1 MQLGSAHIKTLLKV
15 FSQFHKIALAL
26 SVFLHQDQ
34 LIRSNPDVRREL
46 AHAFQ
51 EFAHLTR
58 DVHVYCV
65 ARCRGTLGIDRAE
78 LGSFILDG
86 SASFYRHLEGVS
98 VSMWSS
104 SKHCSHFNVRAIRE
118 FLTPQDSVVKTIMSN
133 QSYSEARR
141 AEYTCEWFATP
152 LRKFTR
158 NGKKVL
164 LVTGAAST
172 GKSVLA
178 RWIHEKLQESID
190 DDPFDILS
198 YSIGMYPCSRQDDC
212 ADSRRHQC

>member
-1 MQLGSAHIKTLLKV
+1 MDQLGSAHIKTLLKV

-26 SVFLHQDQ
+26 SVFLRQSQ
-34 LIRSNPDVRREL
+34 LIKSNPDVRREL

-51 EFAHLTR
+51 GFAHLTR
-58 DVHVYCV
+58 DVHIHCV
-65 ARCRGTLGIDRAE
+65 AQCRGVLPVDYAE
-78 LGSFILDG
+78 LGSFMTHG
-86 SASFYRHLEGVS
+86 AASFYSHLEGVS
-98 VSMWSS
+98 ISMWSS
-104 SKHCSHFNVRAIRE
+104 HKHCSHYNVRAIRA

-133 QSYSEARR
+133 QLYSEARR
-141 AEYTCEWFATP
+141 AEYTCEWFATS

-164 LVTGAAST
+164 LVTGPAST

-190 DDPFDILS
+190 DDPFDVLS
-198 YSIGMYPCSRQDDC
+198 FTIGK
-212 ADSRRHQC
+212 

>member
-1 MQLGSAHIKTLLKV
+1 MLLKV
-15 FSQFHKIALAL
+15 FSQFHKFALAI
-26 SVFLHQDQ
+26 SVFLRRSQ
-34 LIRSNPDVRREL
+34 LIKSNPDVRREL

-58 DVHVYCV
+58 DVHIYCV
-65 ARCRGTLGIDRAE
+65 ARCSGVLPVDHAE
-78 LGSFILDG
+78 LGAFMVYG

-98 VSMWSS
+98 ISMWSS
-104 SKHCSHFNVRAIRE
+104 HKHCSHFNVRAVRE
-118 FLTPQDSVVKTIMSN
+118 FLAPQDSVVKTIMSN
-133 QSYSEARR
+133 QLYSEARR
-141 AEYTCEWFATP
+141 AEYTCEWFAAP

-164 LVTGAAST
+164 LITGAAST

-190 DDPFDILS
+190 DDPFDVLS
-198 YSIGMYPCSRQDDC
+198 YTIGRHSR
-212 ADSRRHQC
+212 S